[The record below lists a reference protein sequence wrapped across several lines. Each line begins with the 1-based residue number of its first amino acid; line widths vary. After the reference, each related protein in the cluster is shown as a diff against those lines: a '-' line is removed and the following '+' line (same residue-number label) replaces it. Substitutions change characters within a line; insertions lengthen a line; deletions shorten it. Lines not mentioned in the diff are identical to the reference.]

1 MLNKSNMKPLELFVD
16 VEKPPLLERKSSEEG
31 SSILQISS
39 KTEDTKDPKDHA
51 KYDLEKLE
59 KKDSSLNKPKK
70 KFLEDMAEGEPKEM
84 SKEGKDKEKEKKSLS
99 KEDIS
104 KFFRKEANIKIEEDS
119 IPAKKKR
126 GRPKKNKD
134 GKEVDKHELPKHKV
148 QVTMPGNSLV
158 PKHKAIKVEGTV
170 KLDLTLYL
178 E

>member
-16 VEKPPLLERKSSEEG
+16 VEKPTLLERKSSEEG

-39 KTEDTKDPKDHA
+39 KTEDTKDHV
-51 KYDLEKLE
+51 KYDLDKAE

-70 KFLEDMAEGEPKEM
+70 KFLEDMAEGENKEV

-148 QVTMPGNSLV
+148 QVTMPGNSLF